1 MFTMFKQ
8 LLLFLWPQLLAIF
21 KEQLTWR
28 IRNIHLKLKWKWSLT
43 ATLDNIDIDLPC
55 LGCSQVNQVEL
66 KSFRFTSTLLH
77 INLI

>member
-43 ATLDNIDIDLPC
+43 ATLDNI
-55 LGCSQVNQVEL
+55 
-66 KSFRFTSTLLH
+66 
-77 INLI
+77 